1 MFGEKNSIK
10 KDMVDFIKDNELIG
24 GAYSFNDVLS
34 YANLVETRIQNNFLL
49 LNNPS
54 LCVQYGLNPEDLSAE
69 LNSLMEIRQ
78 KISFS
83 DKQNKK
89 TR

>member
-1 MFGEKNSIK
+1 MFGEKNLIK
-10 KDMVDFIKDNELIG
+10 KDMTDFIKDNGLIG
-24 GAYSFNDVLS
+24 GAYSFSDVLS
-34 YANLVETRIQNNFLL
+34 YANLVETRIQNNLLL
-49 LNNPS
+49 LNNPQ
-54 LCVQYGLNPEDLSAE
+54 LCGQYGLNSEDLFAE
-69 LNSLMEIRQ
+69 LENLMQIRQ

>member
-10 KDMVDFIKDNELIG
+10 KDMTDFIKDNELIG
-24 GAYSFNDVLS
+24 GAYSFGDVLT
-34 YANLVETRIQNNFLL
+34 YANLVETRIQNNLL
-49 LNNPS
+49 FLNNPT
-54 LCVQYGLNPEDLSAE
+54 LCVQYGINSENLSTE
-69 LNSLMEIRQ
+69 LESLMEIRQ

-83 DKQNKK
+83 DRQNKK